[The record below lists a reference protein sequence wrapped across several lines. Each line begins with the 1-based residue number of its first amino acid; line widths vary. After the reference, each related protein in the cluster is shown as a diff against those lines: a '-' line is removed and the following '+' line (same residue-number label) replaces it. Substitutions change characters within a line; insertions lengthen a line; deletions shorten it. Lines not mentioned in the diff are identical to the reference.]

1 MAFAGPIW
9 GHGLSSL
16 LCCCPAIA
24 QIKRGKRGGAWLWL
38 ASRTFRSVERQAR
51 GLFRTLGDWKRVHRV
66 AAERHAPG
74 REPDDGKAHS
84 EGERDLREGSESAAD
99 RHQGVARANQ
109 QDVAALA
116 ERGGQ
121 SDAEVWVAG
130 GTVASREQA
139 DRLASGCLCA
149 SAHRGHG
156 PEPSAAD
163 HDGASL
169 GEASTE
175 RLRDRD
181 QRGIRFGRGGHTDV
195 DAHSPPRFPA
205 RLRAPRTAEP
215 PSDDVLAGAASRR
228 EDPSASPRAAFP
240 PRRALEVAEASA
252 PAGVAGAGPPRG
264 ASGVEAAKPSRGA
277 PAAAAGAPRG
287 GGGGAAVARS
297 IRSWSRRRMAP
308 ALSRG
313 WLPLPHLGDWTQ
325 EGQPVSH
332 GQDLMVSLVAR
343 RCSAVS
349 S

>member
-38 ASRTFRSVERQAR
+38 ASRTFRSGERQAR

-74 REPDDGKAHS
+74 REPDDGKAHT

-156 PEPSAAD
+156 PEP
-163 HDGASL
+163 
-169 GEASTE
+169 
-175 RLRDRD
+175 
-181 QRGIRFGRGGHTDV
+181 
-195 DAHSPPRFPA
+195 
-205 RLRAPRTAEP
+205 

-277 PAAAAGAPRG
+277 PAASPAVEGAPEPSRGAPVVAAGAPRG

>member
-1 MAFAGPIW
+1 MALAGPIW

-74 REPDDGKAHS
+74 REPDDGKAHT

-195 DAHSPPRFPA
+195 DAHSAPRFPA
-205 RLRAPRTAEP
+205 RLRTLRTAEP
-215 PSDDVLAGAASRR
+215 PSDAVL
-228 EDPSASPRAAFP
+228 
-240 PRRALEVAEASA
+240 AEASA
-252 PAGVAGAGPPRG
+252 PA
-264 ASGVEAAKPSRGA
+264 GVEAAKPSRGA
-277 PAAAAGAPRG
+277 PAASPGVEGAAERSRGDPVVAAGPSCG
-287 GGGGAAVARS
+287 G
-297 IRSWSRRRMAP
+297 
-308 ALSRG
+308 
-313 WLPLPHLGDWTQ
+313 
-325 EGQPVSH
+325 
-332 GQDLMVSLVAR
+332 
-343 RCSAVS
+343 
-349 S
+349 

>member
-9 GHGLSSL
+9 GRGLSSL

-24 QIKRGKRGGAWLWL
+24 QIKRGKRGGAGYGLLLGRFAASSARREASSGLWATGNAFTGSPPSVMPQV
-38 ASRTFRSVERQAR
+38 ASPMT
-51 GLFRTLGDWKRVHRV
+51 
-66 AAERHAPG
+66 G
-74 REPDDGKAHS
+74 RPT
-84 EGERDLREGSESAAD
+84 RR
-99 RHQGVARANQ
+99 ARANQ
-109 QDVAALA
+109 QDVTALT

-121 SDAEVWVAG
+121 SDAEVRIAG

-181 QRGIRFGRGGHTDV
+181 QRGIRIGRGGHTDV
-195 DAHSPPRFPA
+195 DAHSAPRFPA
-205 RLRAPRTAEP
+205 RLRTLRTAEP
-215 PSDDVLAGAASRR
+215 PSDAVL
-228 EDPSASPRAAFP
+228 
-240 PRRALEVAEASA
+240 AEASA
-252 PAGVAGAGPPRG
+252 PA
-264 ASGVEAAKPSRGA
+264 GVEAAKPSRGA
-277 PAAAAGAPRG
+277 PAASPGVEGAAERSRGDPVVAAGPSCG
-287 GGGGAAVARS
+287 GAGGAAVVRS

-325 EGQPVSH
+325 EGQPVSQ